1 MNHQKSGPMPDLAPD
16 PLSSVV
22 ALLKPRPDISKMVVA
37 GGRWQVERH
46 HMASPFYAAVVE
58 GRARLMVNDQE
69 PVMLQAGDFVLVP
82 AMDSFTM
89 TSEVPPPSGAARRP
103 METGPGIFR
112 LGPADGP
119 VEMRALVGHC
129 HFGAPDRALLIS
141 LLPRMIHISGQ
152 DRLMALVGVIHDET
166 RADRPARTMILERLL
181 EVMMIEALRSSAG
194 HDLPPGL
201 LSGLSDPR
209 LAAALH
215 RIHADTDSPLTV
227 TGLSR
232 EAGLSR
238 SAFFDRF
245 RSALGCTPMEY
256 ARTWRM
262 AVARDLLL
270 RGDLTNAEIAHRVGY
285 GSASAFAM
293 AFVRHEGT
301 SPGVFA
307 ERHAK
312 AQRDQNF

>member
-1 MNHQKSGPMPDLAPD
+1 
-16 PLSSVV
+16 
-22 ALLKPRPDISKMVVA
+22 MVVA

-46 HMASPFYAAVVE
+46 DMASPFYAAIVE
-58 GRARLMVNDQE
+58 GRARLVVQGQE
-69 PVMLQAGDFVLVP
+69 PVLLGAGDFVMVP
-82 AMDSFTM
+82 AIDSFTM

-103 METGPGIFR
+103 LETGPGIFR

-129 HFGAPDRALLIS
+129 RFGAPDRALLLT
-141 LLPRMIHISGQ
+141 LLPRMIHLSGQ
-152 DRLMALVGVIHDET
+152 DRLMSLVTIIHDET

-181 EVMMIEALRSSAG
+181 EVLMIEALRSSAS

-201 LSGLSDPR
+201 LCGLSDPR

-215 RIHADTDSPLTV
+215 RIHTDTDSPLTV
-227 TGLSR
+227 TGLAR

-293 AFVRHEGT
+293 AFARSEGMA
-301 SPGVFA
+301 PGVFA
-307 ERHAK
+307 ERNGK
-312 AQRDQNF
+312 AHRDQVV